1 MAERSSVVVSE
12 VWVHT
17 VFTLNMLGGHL
28 HGNIPR
34 YFRLLGQTSLSFLP
48 GRQSRIKSQK
58 LREAAESA
66 PKQFTVPKRDNALYG
81 VFALS
86 DSILSTCS
94 LWSKM
99 RKNDHY
105 LWYLCTLFFYL
116 FVACFIHGICFCDN
130 CQSNYYYFYISVV
143 KFQAACREQNF
154 CQMYAHTMIVRSRV
168 YEVKFML
175 WSENWTRLVFAR
187 S

>member
-17 VFTLNMLGGHL
+17 VFTLNMLGGHS
-28 HGNIPR
+28 HGMIPR

-48 GRQSRIKSQK
+48 GRQSRIKSEK

-99 RKNDHY
+99 RKMITIYDIY
-105 LWYLCTLFFYL
+105 VPYSFIFLWLVLYMAYVSVTI
-116 FVACFIHGICFCDN
+116 VKVTITTFIF
-130 CQSNYYYFYISVV
+130 
-143 KFQAACREQNF
+143 R
-154 CQMYAHTMIVRSRV
+154 
-168 YEVKFML
+168 
-175 WSENWTRLVFAR
+175 W
-187 S
+187 